1 MVCTSL
7 ISGKAK
13 IMSSR
18 RPSIQYYEKRK
29 KSRQDVDADEGSSK
43 NPPLRRLTRAAAHR
57 DLPRGSMDNN
67 LEIEEEEHIVESSD
81 DDDVEHE
88 NYRISPR
95 ATRESVLDDD
105 EDENMDDANEI
116 EDELRR
122 QVEEEE
128 EEGAEGIANPQQRG
142 RIPFHPKPTIRRSH
156 KPLSYSVIYYRG
168 KGTTKEV
175 KRLRKIDPRSQQ
187 KGALDYRF
195 HTRFQQNL
203 YATVIMVRRR
213 IVSESQWVD
222 WSHMAE
228 QQDPIFNQV
237 IAACE
242 SLHIKWIMGFHY
254 DWNIEVIA
262 QFYATLFFE
271 EAGSVKAMHWMTEG
285 EWYHITY
292 DDFAT

>member
-1 MVCTSL
+1 
-7 ISGKAK
+7 
-13 IMSSR
+13 
-18 RPSIQYYEKRK
+18 
-29 KSRQDVDADEGSSK
+29 
-43 NPPLRRLTRAAAHR
+43 
-57 DLPRGSMDNN
+57 MDID

-81 DDDVEHE
+81 DDDVEDE

-95 ATRESVLDDD
+95 AARESVLDDD

-128 EEGAEGIANPQQRG
+128 EEGAEGITNPQQRG
-142 RIPFHPKPTIRRSH
+142 RIPFYPKPTIRRPH
-156 KPLSYSVIYYRG
+156 KPLNYSAICYRG

-187 KGALDYRF
+187 KGASDYRF
-195 HTRFQQNL
+195 HTQFHQDL
-203 YATVIMVRRR
+203 YETVIMVRRR
-213 IVSESQWVD
+213 IVLEAQWVD

-242 SLHIKWIMGFHY
+242 SLHIKRIMGFHY
-254 DWNIEVIA
+254 DWNIKVIA
-262 QFYATLFFE
+262 
-271 EAGSVKAMHWMTEG
+271 
-285 EWYHITY
+285 
-292 DDFAT
+292 